1 MILKYQNEE
10 TTYDVEFKKIS
21 KNIVEIKGDFPIK
34 DVGFTLSRENM
45 NDNWDY
51 VEYTTIYK
59 EIEGGV
65 QFSDDGS
72 VYIEPEIPI
81 LTDEELAVMEEARRI
96 LNIQNQIDELK
107 AQLESTDY
115 KIIKCSECDFVG
127 KEMPY
132 DVQELHAERQAIR
145 DEINMLEY
153 ML

>member
-1 MILKYQNEE
+1 MQLQYQNDNS
-10 TTYDVEFKKIS
+10 TYDVDFKRVS
-21 KNIVEIKGDFPIK
+21 KNIVQITGDFPVK
-34 DVGFTLSRENM
+34 NTGFTLSRVGR
-45 NDNWDY
+45 NDGWDY
-51 VEYTTIYK
+51 STFTTVYR